1 MLSSSTASR
10 HRKPPQRS
18 AARSSRAARQQKP
31 ATQPSQAVQPQAA
44 PVQPV
49 RAAET
54 GPVPVQPRETLRQ
67 QLAPTQPARIIQ
79 PQQPPAQASEASEP
93 PRLSAIA
100 SALHNRTVRLVMT
113 AVVALTL
120 MFSFWPAAAHFL
132 AQVPSGA
139 WADEADVLGLQAA
152 GALGLQAKLQ
162 PEVISMGVAVAP
174 MYLNPLRD
182 IPNLALERIDQG
194 VDFAG
199 SGPIFALGDGVVLA
213 SSADYPGWEGGWITY
228 RLSNGPDAG
237 LVVYVAEDVTPTV
250 QVGDQVTPS
259 TVIADMYNGGGGIE
273 TGWAQP
279 SGLNAESQLTVAG
292 GIGGGGPFPTAVGY
306 NFDQLL
312 QSLGVPAAPNAGEP
326 ASGIL
331 PADYPTTFG

>member
-1 MLSSSTASR
+1 VSTSTTAR
-10 HRKPPQRS
+10 HRKPPQHS
-18 AARSSRAARQQKP
+18 AARSSRAARQQKS
-31 ATQPSQAVQPQAA
+31 ATQPSQAVQPQQVPA
-44 PVQPV
+44 QPV

-54 GPVPVQPRETLRQ
+54 RQ
-67 QLAPTQPARIIQ
+67 APAQPARIIQ
-79 PQQPPAQASEASEP
+79 PQQPAVQADEAP
-93 PRLSAIA
+93 QAGKLPAIA

-182 IPNLALERIDQG
+182 VPDLTLERIDQG
-194 VDFAG
+194 VDFNG
-199 SGPIFALGDGVVLA
+199 SGPVFALGDGVVLA
-213 SSADYPGWEGGWITY
+213 ASADYPGWEGGWITY
-228 RLSNGPDAG
+228 RLSNGPAAG

-250 QVGDQVTPS
+250 QAGDQVTPS
-259 TVIADMYNGGGGIE
+259 TVIGNMYDGGGGIE

-292 GIGGGGPFPTAVGY
+292 GIGGAGPFPTAVGF

-331 PADYPTTFG
+331 PAGYPANFG

>member
-1 MLSSSTASR
+1 MSTSTTAR
-10 HRKPPQRS
+10 HRKPPQHS
-18 AARSSRAARQQKP
+18 AARSSRAARQQKS
-31 ATQPSQAVQPQAA
+31 ATQPSQAVQPQQVPA
-44 PVQPV
+44 QPV

-54 GPVPVQPRETLRQ
+54 RQ
-67 QLAPTQPARIIQ
+67 APAQPARIIQ
-79 PQQPPAQASEASEP
+79 PQQPAVQADEAP
-93 PRLSAIA
+93 QAGKLPAIA

-182 IPNLALERIDQG
+182 VPDLTLERIDQG
-194 VDFAG
+194 VDFNG
-199 SGPIFALGDGVVLA
+199 SGPVFALGDGVVLA
-213 SSADYPGWEGGWITY
+213 ASADYPGWEGGWITY
-228 RLSNGPDAG
+228 RLSNGPAAG

-250 QVGDQVTPS
+250 QAGDQVTPS
-259 TVIADMYNGGGGIE
+259 TVIGNMYDGGGGIE

-292 GIGGGGPFPTAVGY
+292 GIGGAGPFPTAVGF

-331 PADYPTTFG
+331 PAGYPANFG

>member
-1 MLSSSTASR
+1 MSTSTTAR
-10 HRKPPQRS
+10 HRKPPQHS
-18 AARSSRAARQQKP
+18 AARSSRAARQQKS
-31 ATQPSQAVQPQAA
+31 ATQPSQAVQPQQVPA
-44 PVQPV
+44 QPV

-54 GPVPVQPRETLRQ
+54 RQAPAQPSEALRQ
-67 QLAPTQPARIIQ
+67 HLAPAQPARIIQ
-79 PQQPPAQASEASEP
+79 PQQPAVQADEAP
-93 PRLSAIA
+93 QAGKLPAIA

-182 IPNLALERIDQG
+182 VPDLTLERIDQG
-194 VDFAG
+194 VDFNG
-199 SGPIFALGDGVVLA
+199 SGPVFALGDGVVLA
-213 SSADYPGWEGGWITY
+213 ASADYPGWEGGWITY
-228 RLSNGPDAG
+228 RLSNGPAAG

-250 QVGDQVTPS
+250 QAGDQVTPS
-259 TVIADMYNGGGGIE
+259 TVIGNMYDGGGGIE

-292 GIGGGGPFPTAVGY
+292 GIGGAGPFPTAVGF

-331 PADYPTTFG
+331 PAGYPANFG

>member
-1 MLSSSTASR
+1 VSTSTTAR
-10 HRKPPQRS
+10 HRKPPQHS
-18 AARSSRAARQQKP
+18 AARSSRAARQQKS
-31 ATQPSQAVQPQAA
+31 ATQPSEAVQPQQA
-44 PVQPV
+44 PAQPV

-54 GPVPVQPRETLRQ
+54 RQAPAQPGEALRQ

-79 PQQPPAQASEASEP
+79 PQQPPVQADEAP
-93 PRLSAIA
+93 QAGKLPAIA
-100 SALHNRTVRLVMT
+100 SALHNRTVRLVVT

-182 IPNLALERIDQG
+182 VPDLTLERIDQG
-194 VDFAG
+194 VDFNG
-199 SGPIFALGDGVVLA
+199 SGPVFALGDGVVLA
-213 SSADYPGWEGGWITY
+213 ASADYPGWEGGWITY
-228 RLSNGPDAG
+228 RLSNGPAAG

-250 QVGDQVTPS
+250 QAGDQVTPS
-259 TVIADMYNGGGGIE
+259 TVIGNMYDGGGGIE

-292 GIGGGGPFPTAVGY
+292 GIGGAGPFPTAVGF

-331 PADYPTTFG
+331 PAGYPTNFG